1 MKSKQKVTWFYIIIV
16 YSNYWLNSRIV
27 FVNGLF
33 DDTTN
38 YHTSSSLTKKNG
50 WFSFQRGGGSSSSSS
65 SSSASSLDY
74 LPTKNED
81 SSKQQQQMEKE
92 ELKSND
98 SKKTIATFSTKRRR
112 RLLSTRTTNTNNN
125 NDNELKNNH
134 KKEDEYQND
143 YYPQISYCSI
153 QGRRNH
159 MEDEYIIVC
168 PSKNKNNNNNNNEGI
183 FAAIFDGHG
192 GTAVSRYL
200 RQNLYAQLQ
209 AALPTLSLQK
219 QKEKDNDTIT
229 TTTTTTATSIMT
241 ENQTMN
247 QNEGEEMTT
256 SKKEEND
263 STTSIN
269 YNNESREDKNKTLSS
284 KTTTTSSSSSAAATT
299 IVFSPELSME
309 ALRYAFQKVDSQ
321 VQRISHW
328 SFQGSTAVVVWLL
341 PTTNK
346 LIVANVGDSRAIYI
360 PLPSSFDDYKHNEN
374 NSTTTTTT
382 TTSTSIQQ
390 LTKDHKP
397 NEETE
402 RNRIYSVGGTVK
414 WCGLRDQ
421 TTKEPIPNTGV
432 YRMNGNLALSRAIG
446 DRSEKPFISSQV
458 DITSMTLPTSG
469 NNNDNNDCIV
479 LASDGLW
486 DVMTNEQIQSFLH
499 TTLQQKDQ
507 QTSST
512 ITKQRMAKSLV
523 KEALRLGSTDN
534 ITIII
539 IWLTP

>member
-1 MKSKQKVTWFYIIIV
+1 MMKLKDKVTWLYIIV
-16 YSNYWLNSRIV
+16 YSNYWFHRIV
-27 FVNGLF
+27 LVNGIY
-33 DDTTN
+33 DDTTK
-38 YHTSSSLTKKNG
+38 YSFSPRMNG
-50 WFSFQRGGGSSSSSS
+50 WFSFQRGGGSSSS
-65 SSSASSLDY
+65 LDN
-74 LPTKNED
+74 PSTNTA
-81 SSKQQQQMEKE
+81 SSKQQNQEDMDKEK
-92 ELKSND
+92 LSSTD
-98 SKKTIATFSTKRRR
+98 STKIESSFTTKRRR
-112 RLLSTRTTNTNNN
+112 RLLSTRTTNTNK
-125 NDNELKNNH
+125 NEQTKNNNH
-134 KKEDEYQND
+134 KKEEEYQNE

-209 AALPTLSLQK
+209 AALPTLLLQK
-219 QKEKDNDTIT
+219 QKQKENDATTPTTSTSTTVSENQSMNQQGKDIIT
-229 TTTTTTATSIMT
+229 TSH
-241 ENQTMN
+241 
-247 QNEGEEMTT
+247 
-256 SKKEEND
+256 KKEND
-263 STTSIN
+263 STTATTN
-269 YNNESREDKNKTLSS
+269 YNNETLSS
-284 KTTTTSSSSSAAATT
+284 KTTTTATTTT

-328 SFQGSTAVVVWLL
+328 SFQGSTAVVAWLL

-360 PLPSSFDDYKHNEN
+360 PLPSPLNDN
-374 NSTTTTTT
+374 NNNNNNTTATTTASSAT
-382 TTSTSIQQ
+382 IQQ

-402 RNRIYSVGGTVK
+402 RNRIYSVGGTVQ

-446 DRSEKPFISSQV
+446 DRSEKPYISSQV
-458 DITSMTLPTSG
+458 DITSMTLPSSG
-469 NNNDNNDCIV
+469 NNNDNNDCII

-486 DVMTNEQIQSFLH
+486 DVMTNEQIQSFLQK
-499 TTLQQKDQ
+499 TLQQQEKQ
-507 QTSST
+507 SKTT
-512 ITKQRMAKSLV
+512 LTKQRMAKSLV

-539 IWLTP
+539 IWLIT